1 MGKRVR
7 GDSAQLNLR
16 LEPADRARI
25 RAAIPR
31 GSVNA
36 VTTQLIMDY
45 VRLVEASNTHPGP
58 TREDSAA

>member
-1 MGKRVR
+1 MSKRVR
-7 GDSAQLNLR
+7 RDSAQLNLR

-36 VTTQLIMDY
+36 VATQLIMDY
-45 VRLVEASNTHPGP
+45 VQLVEASNTHPAP